1 MERLDILKIFDN
13 KLIDQ
18 INKITLD
25 EIEYWDLRV
34 GITKGTTIEF
44 TNQKSKEIS
53 NYEINKCGLRTFI
66 NGGWGFY
73 VLNEINKDVIL
84 MAFKKK
90 RDPLEKNYKIHEK
103 NNLLSTGIEEKIQ
116 IVKDHERKAS
126 EFSNKIKNTKT
137 IYTDGSSS
145 ELFLNSFGSNI
156 YLEIPILRL
165 FSLVYAKD
173 DGIIQRAIN
182 SVGGLGGF
190 EILQTDKARNLSRKS
205 AEEAV
210 NLLNAK
216 SPVGGKFTVIMDPK
230 LTGTFVHEAFGHAVE
245 ADHVLGEESILLDK
259 ISQKIAMEDV
269 TIVDDPRMG
278 QGKRFNLPYELF
290 GSYFIDSEGILSQE
304 TVIVE
309 DGILKNYLHSL
320 ETASRMNV
328 EPNGHGRATSPSLRP
343 QARMGIT
350 VLKPGNWSLEEM
362 IKDTKNGIL
371 CEKEKELM
379 RDVALSGMTLET
391 LNRITAL
398 GKELSYS
405 DGMCGKGGQSVRVC
419 DGGPYIRVDNVT
431 VGGLS

>member
-1 MERLDILKIFDN
+1 
-13 KLIDQ
+13 
-18 INKITLD
+18 
-25 EIEYWDLRV
+25 
-34 GITKGTTIEF
+34 
-44 TNQKSKEIS
+44 
-53 NYEINKCGLRTFI
+53 
-66 NGGWGFY
+66 
-73 VLNEINKDVIL
+73 
-84 MAFKKK
+84 KK

-371 CEKEKELM
+371 CEDLLM